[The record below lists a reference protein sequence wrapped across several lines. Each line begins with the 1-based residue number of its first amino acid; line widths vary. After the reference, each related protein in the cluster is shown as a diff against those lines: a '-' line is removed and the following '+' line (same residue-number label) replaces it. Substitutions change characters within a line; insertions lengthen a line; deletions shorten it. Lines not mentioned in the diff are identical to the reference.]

1 MGLFRRVWLK
11 LYSWTKFPLVP
22 IYGGFPVKLRT
33 YVGAPI
39 PYDSSLTPEDLA
51 ALVSTEMFLIKGGFF
66 NLWTRE
72 FWESFV
78 GVINIEATTM
88 LGFFC

>member
-1 MGLFRRVWLK
+1 MQPIIPIFTQNVRESFRAVGLFRRVWLK
-11 LYSWTKFPLVP
+11 LYSWTKFPLAP

-51 ALVSTEMFLIKGGFF
+51 ALVSNEMFL
-66 NLWTRE
+66 
-72 FWESFV
+72 
-78 GVINIEATTM
+78 M
-88 LGFFC
+88 